1 MTLGT
6 GGTSPN
12 FHRVLEESMTTAHE
26 NAHNQ
31 PASRIDRAESLR
43 LFGDRLRARR
53 VERGMTQLELAE
65 SAGVDRKT
73 ISRIENS
80 RFSPSL
86 INIYAIA
93 DALEIEVRDLI

>member
-1 MTLGT
+1 M
-6 GGTSPN
+6 S
-12 FHRVLEESMTTAHE
+12 AHE
-26 NAHNQ
+26 NAGHR
-31 PASRIDRAESLR
+31 PSGLPDRAAALKQ
-43 LFGDRLRARR
+43 FGNRIRARR
-53 VERGMTQLELAE
+53 MERGLTQLELAE

-93 DALEIEVRDLI
+93 DALNVEVRDLI

>member
-1 MTLGT
+1 M
-6 GGTSPN
+6 S
-12 FHRVLEESMTTAHE
+12 VHE
-26 NAHNQ
+26 NAGHR
-31 PASRIDRAESLR
+31 PSGRHDRAGALKQ
-43 LFGDRLRARR
+43 FGDRIRARR
-53 VERGMTQLELAE
+53 LERGLTQLELAE

-93 DALEIEVRDLI
+93 DALNVEVRDLI

>member
-1 MTLGT
+1 
-6 GGTSPN
+6 
-12 FHRVLEESMTTAHE
+12 MTTSHE
-26 NAHNQ
+26 NAGHKPSVRPN
-31 PASRIDRAESLR
+31 RAESLKE
-43 LFGDRLRARR
+43 FGDRIRAQRL
-53 VERGMTQLELAE
+53 ERGLTQLELAE

-93 DALEIEVRDLI
+93 DALNVEVRDLI